1 VLLSASRIMVGLH
14 SSSQQPGI
22 DEVTS
27 FNLLDYFIKWA
38 TRVEIVGMNR
48 WDFLMAISRLEVF
61 PFQHTIED
69 ALKEV
74 ENVKRRYLVRLF
86 SSKGGF
92 AI

>member
-1 VLLSASRIMVGLH
+1 MIGLCFF
-14 SSSQQPGI
+14 SQQPGI

-38 TRVEIVGMNR
+38 TRVEIVGMKR
-48 WDFLMAISRLEVF
+48 LDFLMAMSRLEVF
-61 PFQHTIED
+61 PFQHTTED
-69 ALKEV
+69 VLKEV